1 MLQKEYPNVTDKI
14 MIKSMVGVLFM
25 AIIFGKINGFICAS
39 RSLIIHFF
47 NISCASRSLITH
59 FFNMSYHAH
68 QELFLRKISAEK
80 GHKHRESNAQEMAQE
95 QFDQFNAAM
104 ATAHTPSDACS
115 DYACSDDAC
124 STDDMSHVLPPL
136 PQKEEQKRKGQIDPN
151 AQAIRS
157 LLSQML
163 SRAIVRKQV
172 RQDGDIGDILKRLEH
187 SCKGMVST
195 ADFGDAAVNAVVCAP
210 PAIDCAVYP
219 PEICSIIFKLVLVF
233 VPHVPAFS
241 PVAINST
248 PRAV

>member
-1 MLQKEYPNVTDKI
+1 
-14 MIKSMVGVLFM
+14 
-25 AIIFGKINGFICAS
+25 
-39 RSLIIHFF
+39 
-47 NISCASRSLITH
+47 
-59 FFNMSYHAH
+59 MSYHAH

-195 ADFGDAAVNAVVCAP
+195 ADFGDAAVTDAMKDWPYDAQLLCLAYKAIAAMNAFQNVFSAKQKARPCGKRTKARNKNIRIQVNKK
-210 PAIDCAVYP
+210 INRIM
-219 PEICSIIFKLVLVF
+219 EQLIEEGKLSQGDVQCLVDSNLIEME
-233 VPHVPAFS
+233 PMKGDHS
-241 PVAINST
+241 HPVHGGVKCTSQ
-248 PRAV
+248 